1 MGITKVVVAAA
12 DISVV
17 VVVIGCRVVLG
28 GLVMLRC

>member
-17 VVVIGCRVVLG
+17 VVVIGCRVVLE
-28 GLVMLRC
+28 GLATLHC